1 MEIYGSIEN
10 YDIIYN
16 SAMIMGYFSKEEMEK
31 LHITASY
38 YDKNEKEY
46 KKEIIEINC
55 KEAKNMKFEQ
65 IV

>member
-1 MEIYGSIEN
+1 
-10 YDIIYN
+10 
-16 SAMIMGYFSKEEMEK
+16 MIMGYFSKEEMEK